1 MMFGDICHGF
11 VLFVVAVLLC
21 GAHYW
26 MVESQGKNCPDT
38 PLGGFFKIRYMLL
51 LLGFFSTFCGL
62 IYNDFAS
69 VPLGYSTCYDDD
81 KQQEGCVHTLGIDPA
96 WYLSDK
102 ELPFINSFK
111 MKTAVIFGV
120 GHMLLGIVIKGMNAA
135 YFGRWAEFTF
145 EFVPQLILMLAMFGY
160 MDVLIVLKWL
170 TDYRGIENQAPS
182 IIQVMIG
189 MFLNAG
195 ALPEGT
201 KPIFG
206 EGKT

>member
-1 MMFGDICHGF
+1 
-11 VLFVVAVLLC
+11 
-21 GAHYW
+21 
-26 MVESQGKNCPDT
+26 
-38 PLGGFFKIRYMLL
+38 
-51 LLGFFSTFCGL
+51 
-62 IYNDFAS
+62 
-69 VPLGYSTCYDDD
+69 
-81 KQQEGCVHTLGIDPA
+81 
-96 WYLSDK
+96 
-102 ELPFINSFK
+102 
-111 MKTAVIFGV
+111 
-120 GHMLLGIVIKGMNAA
+120 
-135 YFGRWAEFTF
+135 
-145 EFVPQLILMLAMFGY
+145 MFGY

>member
-1 MMFGDICHGF
+1 
-11 VLFVVAVLLC
+11 
-21 GAHYW
+21 
-26 MVESQGKNCPDT
+26 
-38 PLGGFFKIRYMLL
+38 
-51 LLGFFSTFCGL
+51 
-62 IYNDFAS
+62 
-69 VPLGYSTCYDDD
+69 
-81 KQQEGCVHTLGIDPA
+81 
-96 WYLSDK
+96 
-102 ELPFINSFK
+102 

-135 YFGRWAEFTF
+135 YFGRWAEFSF

-170 TDYRGIENQAPS
+170 TNYSGIEHQAPS